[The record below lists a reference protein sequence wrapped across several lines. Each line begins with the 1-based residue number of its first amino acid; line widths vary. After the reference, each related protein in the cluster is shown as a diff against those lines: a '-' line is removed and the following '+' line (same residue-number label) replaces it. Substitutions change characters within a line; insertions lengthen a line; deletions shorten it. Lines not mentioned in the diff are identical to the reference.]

1 MEKPPW
7 GFDALRDVNHKNHA
21 TKVFRFSP
29 LWDSL
34 GHCSALG
41 SWTLEKN
48 MNQADRQDA
57 YTGALETAYA
67 QLDDLLANWN
77 QLQVRKERLEVA
89 AEALKSFFESDEQV
103 APRNPHSANS
113 RIEPRNET
121 PGPAPCRIERFVE
134 PPPLPRTPTRV
145 ESSDPIQRRIDDVL
159 GIGAVA

>member
-1 MEKPPW
+1 MQKPTW
-7 GFDALRDVNHKNHA
+7 GFGALRDITHTNRA

-34 GHCSALG
+34 APRSALG

-57 YTGALETAYA
+57 YMAALEIAYA

-89 AEALKSFFESDEQV
+89 AEALKSFFESDKQV
-103 APRNPHSANS
+103 TPRNQQSAYS

-134 PPPLPRTPTRV
+134 PPPLPKTPIWV
-145 ESSDPIQRRIDDVL
+145 ESSDPIQRRIDGVL
-159 GIGAVA
+159 GIAAVA